1 MTQLEATVSTR
12 QICTPS
18 SSDEV
23 DHQYF
28 DASDVDDDDDDENYA
43 VVSEEDEDE
52 KREKK
57 EADVK
62 EVTTLSSG

>member
-1 MTQLEATVSTR
+1 V
-12 QICTPS
+12 I
-18 SSDEV
+18 
-23 DHQYF
+23 
-28 DASDVDDDDDDENYA
+28 
-43 VVSEEDEDE
+43 SEEDEDE